1 MALKQVPRKKGVF
14 MKGLPGGMAQLMKQ
28 ANQMQMRMKK
38 TQDELGTKEYE
49 ATSGGGAVKVKV
61 NGNYLILSLTVDPEV
76 LKAGDVEMLQDMI
89 VSATN
94 EAVKTARDT
103 SAKEMEKIT
112 GGMNIPGMF

>member
-1 MALKQVPRKKGVF
+1 

-38 TQDELGTKEYE
+38 AQEELAKATYE
-49 ATSGGGAVKVKV
+49 GTSGGGAVK
-61 NGNYLILSLTVDPEV
+61 ITVTGDNMIKNITIDPEV
-76 LKAGDVEMLQDMI
+76 IKAGDAEMLQDMI
-89 VSATN
+89 MSATN
-94 EAVKTARDT
+94 DAMKKAKDT

>member
-1 MALKQVPRKKGVF
+1 

-38 TQDELGTKEYE
+38 AQEELAKVEYE

-61 NGNYLILSLTVDPEV
+61 NGDHMITALTIDPEV

-89 VSATN
+89 LSATN

-112 GGMNIPGMF
+112 GGMNIPGLF

>member
-1 MALKQVPRKKGVF
+1 

-38 TQDELGTKEYE
+38 AQEELATKEYE

-61 NGNYLILSLTVDPEV
+61 NGDHLMLSLTIDPEV

-89 VSATN
+89 LSATN

-112 GGMNIPGMF
+112 GGMNIPGLF